1 MRNAEIC
8 HNRPLA
14 RRFYGVAILIA
25 GLISTSCASIGAKK
39 LVSTHT
45 AYNDAVQLTVTREVL
60 ANIVRTRYA
69 DPMQFLQVSSIN
81 AQFSVKTA
89 GSAGVGGI
97 GAAAAGD
104 LGGTVSYGDSPTIT
118 YVPQAD
124 AAFYKSLYSLF
135 SIAETAAFVLSNRY
149 GRSNPE
155 WQALSI
161 RLSFGAINGA
171 EDFVDGQLRELYNRR
186 VDAFVRL
193 IGLGASL
200 QQVAEWD
207 LDTTPIATEKV
218 TAEDKVAAF
227 KSGLY
232 FVEEDDGEN
241 VRLGRYRLVLALALS
256 DPQAPAVID
265 ALVDLG
271 VKPGRARYIV
281 RPPTHAFPG
290 LVDPYAIWVTPRSM
304 RDVLYLAA
312 RYVDVPQAHDA
323 IVPQIDPLHSYS
335 ALDSSIHIHHSEE
348 TPPFPYR
355 VQHRG
360 YWFYVDDTEI
370 ESKVV
375 LEAIVAAFTSRVG
388 SKEARDEAPQLVLP
402 LGGG

>member
-1 MRNAEIC
+1 
-8 HNRPLA
+8 
-14 RRFYGVAILIA
+14 
-25 GLISTSCASIGAKK
+25 
-39 LVSTHT
+39 
-45 AYNDAVQLTVTREVL
+45 VQLTVTREVL

-135 SIAETAAFVLSNRY
+135 SIAESAAFVLSNRY

-155 WQALSI
+155 WQALSL

-171 EDFVDGQLRELYNRR
+171 EDFVDGQLRELYNQR
-186 VDAFVRL
+186 VDAIVRL

-207 LDTTPIATEKV
+207 FDTTSIATEKV

-232 FVEEDDGEN
+232 FVEEDDGKS

-256 DPQAPAVID
+256 DPQAPAAID
-265 ALVDLG
+265 ALEDLG

-281 RPPTHAFPG
+281 RPPTHASPG

-323 IVPQIDPLHSYS
+323 IVPQIDALHSYS
-335 ALDSSIHIHHSEE
+335 ALDSSIHIHHSVE

-355 VQHRG
+355 VQHRD